1 MRALIQ
7 RVSRA
12 SVTSEGRPCGE
23 IGPGLVVLL
32 GVAKGDGEAEA
43 AYLARKTANLRIF
56 SDEAGKMNRSV
67 LDIGGGALVVSQFTL
82 YGDASRGNRP
92 GFDQA
97 ADPTTADRLY
107 RRYVE
112 LLREA
117 GLPVE
122 TGVFQTDM
130 QVELVNDGPVTI
142 LVESK

>member
-7 RVSRA
+7 RVTRA
-12 SVTSEGRPCGE
+12 SVTSEGHPCGA
-23 IGPGLVVLL
+23 IGHGLVVLL

>member
-43 AYLARKTANLRIF
+43 ASLARKTANLRIF

-67 LDIGGGALVVSQFTL
+67 LDVGGGALVVSQFTL